1 MSTVEMNEVKKPI
14 EYSYTV
20 FNNEN
25 WQYNVDKAFF
35 LIACGVLYSII
46 RLAQNNFEASAIE
59 LFARLFSGPFV
70 VVAMIVLIEAT
81 AAVLVKV
88 AFNPGELIESKFMM
102 VPKIFFNTFKESYSN
117 VLYFKQVNSVK
128 TITVNPPGLLYG
140 RLYLNAACGLNMQGE
155 STLPGYMKIPEHF
168 KY

>member
-1 MSTVEMNEVKKPI
+1 MSTVEMNEVKKPV
-14 EYSYTV
+14 EFSYTV

-46 RLAQNNFEASAIE
+46 RLAQNNFEASVIE
-59 LFARLFSGPFV
+59 LFARLFSAPFV

-128 TITVNPPGLLYG
+128 TTTVYPSGLLYG
-140 RLYLNAACGLNMQGE
+140 RLYINAGCSVYMQGE
-155 STLPGYMKIPEHF
+155 LTLPGYLKEPEHF

>member
-1 MSTVEMNEVKKPI
+1 MDQSQKPI

-35 LIACGVLYSII
+35 LIACGMLYSII

-70 VVAMIVLIEAT
+70 VVAIIVLIEAI

-102 VPKIFFNTFKESYSN
+102 VPKIFFNTLKESYSN

-140 RLYLNAACGLNMQGE
+140 RLYLNAGCGLNMQGE
-155 STLPGYMKIPEHF
+155 LTLPGYMKIPEHF